1 MDVHNDNL
9 VGGNSTRGNWYIV
22 LYQGFGRKCGI
33 QPDSDNCDVRQRYN
47 IIVSTY
53 VIYQPFLYIFF
64 FAAVRLHYIFLTYCI
79 ITSKHRETT
88 RPLWAQS
95 IKFERAIITY
105 YYCYYYYLPRV
116 VCQLTDGSPSKTL
129 RVV

>member
-64 FAAVRLHYIFLTYCI
+64 FRSGPITLYFFDVLHYY
-79 ITSKHRETT
+79 E
-88 RPLWAQS
+88 
-95 IKFERAIITY
+95 
-105 YYCYYYYLPRV
+105 
-116 VCQLTDGSPSKTL
+116 
-129 RVV
+129 